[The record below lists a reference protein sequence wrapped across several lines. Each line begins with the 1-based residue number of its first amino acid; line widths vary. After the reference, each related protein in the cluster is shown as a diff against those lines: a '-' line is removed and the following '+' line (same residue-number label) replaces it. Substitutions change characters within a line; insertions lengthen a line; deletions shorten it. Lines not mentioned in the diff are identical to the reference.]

1 MESLRFQFTE
11 TDTLTPAQAYE
22 QGYLDAYRHMKL
34 PLLRVPAYNKL
45 PREKLEAPGCG
56 SHDPTR
62 VSVVEAVAVETPSL
76 RDNAA
81 VAPNITTALKEIVAQ
96 APQEISSATPEA
108 ISTGERERLESVM
121 MYWIDL
127 LTDQSQL
134 TPSEISERIA
144 RDMVRV
150 FAAEASTPLIT
161 VIPRNPGELFMNIK
175 SVPDEKLK
183 AYLVR
188 YNVVQPNVISNS
200 AETFPPKS
208 LQGILDA
215 FQHESDVKLL
225 QQLDEEMQVSTP
237 W

>member
-56 SHDPTR
+56 SHDPR
-62 VSVVEAVAVETPSL
+62 QVSVVEEVAVETPML
-76 RDNAA
+76 A
-81 VAPNITTALKEIVAQ
+81 VAPNIPNVTTALKEIVAQ
-96 APQEISSATPEA
+96 APQEISSAIAEP
-108 ISTGERERLESVM
+108 ISTSDREKLESVM

-134 TPSEISERIA
+134 TPSEISERVA
-144 RDMVRV
+144 KDMVRV
-150 FAAEASTPLIT
+150 FAAEASTPIIT
-161 VIPRNPGELFMNIK
+161 VIPRNPGELFMSIR
-175 SVPDEKLK
+175 SIPDEKLR
-183 AYLVR
+183 AYLAR
-188 YNVVQPNVISNS
+188 YNVVSPNMLP
-200 AETFPPKS
+200 AETFPPRS

-225 QQLDEEMQVSTP
+225 QQLDRDMSVSVP